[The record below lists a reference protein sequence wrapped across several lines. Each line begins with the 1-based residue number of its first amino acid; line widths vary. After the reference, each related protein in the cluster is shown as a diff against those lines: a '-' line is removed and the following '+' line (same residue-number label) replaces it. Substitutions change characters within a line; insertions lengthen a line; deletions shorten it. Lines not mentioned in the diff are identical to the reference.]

1 MQVRL
6 VCHLFALVGRGLIV
20 DVDLGASAKQLNGS
34 VAVLVVSA
42 HLGKGDGANSQQQL
56 VPVIDAADSL
66 GLSLWREG
74 EAPWL
79 CRCVTH
85 DGLEVQ

>member
-6 VCHLFALVGRGLIV
+6 VRHLQPLVGHWLGVELGIV
-20 DVDLGASAKQLNGS
+20 ASAKQLNGS
-34 VAVLVVSA
+34 IPVLVVSA

-56 VPVIDAADSL
+56 VSVVDAHDGL
-66 GLSLWREG
+66 GLGLWREG
-74 EAPWL
+74 NAPWL